1 MSKIRIKVNLN
12 TEEKVF
18 EGIKSKNSLIY
29 KDSDILVK
37 IKFSNNVILIRENSN
52 FKIDLVFDKNKI
64 TTSKYYLKDYRKF
77 IDLKVQTQN
86 LEYDDNYLHIV
97 YKIIDTNENI
107 DFKLEFEEI

>member
-37 IKFSNNVILIRENSN
+37 IKFFDNVILTRENSN